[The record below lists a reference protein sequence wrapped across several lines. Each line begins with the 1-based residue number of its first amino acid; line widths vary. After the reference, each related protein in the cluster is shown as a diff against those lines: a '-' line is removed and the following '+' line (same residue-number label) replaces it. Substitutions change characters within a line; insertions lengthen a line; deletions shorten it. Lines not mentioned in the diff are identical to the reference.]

1 MEERIEKNWQFP
13 QLLRTDVL
21 PTTPTLILTPT
32 LSQQEEP
39 PKKSKYLVNTNNAAL
54 IKRVGKF
61 LVHRSATCLK
71 VAQLSEESQTIN

>member
-32 LSQQEEP
+32 GGTPTGGTP
-39 PKKSKYLVNTNNAAL
+39 PKKITISGEHQCSVDQAC
-54 IKRVGKF
+54 R
-61 LVHRSATCLK
+61 K
-71 VAQLSEESQTIN
+71 VFGA